1 MDKCKLAATFD
12 FGRTTAEAAALEEQP
27 ALAGVFAEEF
37 AEVSAEE
44 PAEAVLQASV
54 EIPV

>member
-27 ALAGVFAEEF
+27 ALAGVFAE
-37 AEVSAEE
+37 VSAEE

>member
-1 MDKCKLAATFD
+1 MDKCKLATTFD

-27 ALAGVFAEEF
+27 ALAEVFAEVF
-37 AEVSAEE
+37 AAES
-44 PAEAVLQASV
+44 AEAVLQASG